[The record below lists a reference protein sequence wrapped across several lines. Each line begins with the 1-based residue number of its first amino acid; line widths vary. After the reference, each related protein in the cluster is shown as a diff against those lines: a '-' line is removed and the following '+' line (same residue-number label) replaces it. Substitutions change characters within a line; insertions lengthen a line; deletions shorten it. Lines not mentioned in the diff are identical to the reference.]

1 MDFDGVKVS
10 QSMAM
15 ARFLSRKAGFEGK
28 TDADFVMSEMLMEHY
43 CDVLNG
49 LVKAAFYAED
59 KVAAKAK
66 FFESDAPY
74 FIGQLSK
81 IIKEK
86 GGRFTSETTAG
97 EIAAALSVD
106 FLVSAG
112 AKTEEELLGA
122 HPELK
127 SFYNER
133 KPKIDAAFSGLNRM
147 P

>member
-1 MDFDGVKVS
+1 M
-10 QSMAM
+10 QQ
-15 ARFLSRKAGFEGK
+15 
-28 TDADFVMSEMLMEHY
+28 
-43 CDVLNG
+43 
-49 LVKAAFYAED
+49 AAFYAED

-97 EIAAALSVD
+97 EIAAALSID

-112 AKTEEELLGA
+112 AKSEDELLGA
-122 HPELK
+122 HAELRA
-127 SFYNER
+127 FYDER
-133 KPKIDAAFSGLNRM
+133 KPKLDAAFSGLNRM